1 MGYTV
6 VSLIKELNMT
16 IDQLKYNMAER
27 VVKAM
32 ELDEFSTQEITHFV
46 EHYDDMT
53 LEEFVRE
60 VALVAPDLLVDN

>member
-1 MGYTV
+1 
-6 VSLIKELNMT
+6 MT

>member
-1 MGYTV
+1 M
-6 VSLIKELNMT
+6 N

-32 ELDEFSTQEITHFV
+32 ELDEFASSEITHFI

-53 LEEFVRE
+53 LAEFMRE
-60 VALVAPDLLVDN
+60 VALYAPDLLVDN

>member
-1 MGYTV
+1 
-6 VSLIKELNMT
+6 MT

-46 EHYDDMT
+46 EHYDDMS
-53 LEEFVRE
+53 LDEFMRE
-60 VALVAPDLLVDN
+60 VALYAPDLLVDN